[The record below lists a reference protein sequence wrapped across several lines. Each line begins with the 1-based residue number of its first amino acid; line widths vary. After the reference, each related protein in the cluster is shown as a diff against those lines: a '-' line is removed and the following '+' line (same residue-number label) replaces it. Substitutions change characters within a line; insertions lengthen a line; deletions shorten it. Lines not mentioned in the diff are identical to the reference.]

1 MDKKGYAAMDR
12 ILKHA
17 VNMNEG
23 YAMHTLELDRLCHYI
38 IEDVGTV
45 LFYNRRSQSRANK
58 RKTTESE
65 DVNLYRNETASR
77 APDA

>member
-1 MDKKGYAAMDR
+1 MDKKGYAAMAR

-38 IEDVGTV
+38 IEDVVTV
-45 LFYNRRSQSRANK
+45 LLYNRKSQSRANK
-58 RKTTESE
+58 RKNSE
-65 DVNLYRNETASR
+65 NEDGNLY
-77 APDA
+77 

>member
-1 MDKKGYAAMDR
+1 MAR

-58 RKTTESE
+58 RKTPENE
-65 DVNLYRNETASR
+65 DGNLYRNETASR
-77 APDA
+77 AFDARG